1 MPTRTELEE
10 AVHQVEQRL
19 EGLAQALQE
28 RSAERLEHEALALQ
42 RALGASIDR
51 LGQAARAGEVPPAL
65 RQRLALAT
73 GRVAA
78 QRESLARAT
87 AALDRAIDVLMPG
100 QPPRVAYSASGLS
113 ERSARAAACQA

>member
-1 MPTRTELEE
+1 MPPRTELEE

-19 EGLAQALQE
+19 EALALALLDH
-28 RSAERLEHEALALQ
+28 SAERLEQEALALQ

-78 QRESLARAT
+78 HRESLARAT
-87 AALDRAIDVLMPG
+87 AALDRAIDVLMPD
-100 QPPRVAYSASGLS
+100 QPARVAYSASGLV
-113 ERSARAAACQA
+113 ERSARAAVCQA

>member
-1 MPTRTELEE
+1 MPNRIELEE
-10 AVHQVEQRL
+10 AVKQVEQRL
-19 EGLAQALQE
+19 EALGQALQD

-51 LGQAARAGEVPPAL
+51 LGQAARAGEVPPVL
-65 RQRLALAT
+65 RQRMAVAT

-87 AALDRAIDVLMPG
+87 AALDRALDVLLPG
-100 QPPRVAYSASGLS
+100 HAPRVAYSASGLA
-113 ERSARAAACQA
+113 ERSPRAAACQA

>member
-1 MPTRTELEE
+1 MPARTELED
-10 AVHQVEQRL
+10 AVHQLEQRL
-19 EGLAQALQE
+19 EGLSQALQQS
-28 RSAERLEHEALALQ
+28 SAERLEHEALALQ

-51 LGQAARAGEVPPAL
+51 LGQAARLGEVPPAL

-100 QPPRVAYSASGLS
+100 QPPHVAYSASGLA
-113 ERSARAAACQA
+113 ERGARTAACQA

>member
-1 MPTRTELEE
+1 MPTRIELEE
-10 AVHQVEQRL
+10 AIKRVEQRL
-19 EGLAQALQE
+19 EALGQALQD
-28 RSAERLEHEALALQ
+28 RGAERLEHEALALR

-73 GRVAA
+73 GQVAA

-87 AALDRAIDVLMPG
+87 AALDRAIDVLMPSHA
-100 QPPRVAYSASGLS
+100 PRVAYSASGLA
-113 ERSARAAACQA
+113 ERSPRAVACQA

>member
-1 MPTRTELEE
+1 MHTRTELEQ

-19 EGLAQALQE
+19 EALAQALQQ
-28 RSAERLEHEALALQ
+28 RSAERLEQEALALQ

-87 AALDRAIDVLMPG
+87 AALDRAIDVLMPD
-100 QPPRVAYSASGLS
+100 QPPRVAYSASGLT
-113 ERSARAAACQA
+113 ERAARAAACQA